1 MKYNLLDL
9 NENVVLENVTLE
21 EVEQFLANKESE
33 EYILEE
39 LG

>member
-21 EVEQFLANKESE
+21 EVEQFLTNKESE

>member
-33 EYILEE
+33 EFILEE